1 MDKTATVPANQP
13 GCNDAS
19 RRVFQKV
26 VDLNTALRNEMTE
39 TSLALRDTV
48 QASEKMLWEMRSN
61 MESLVDQTSA
71 LKQLSLF
78 SQPSGEQLEIDLRE
92 YQDQLDRNDRQAPDS
107 TTGFLGGACL
117 SFELRA

>member
-48 QASEKMLWEMRSN
+48 QASEKMLWEMRRN

-78 SQPSGEQLEIDLRE
+78 TNHNQPSGEQLEIDLRE
-92 YQDQLDRNDRQAPDS
+92 YQDQLDRNDRQVPDIPAKVTMTS
-107 TTGFLGGACL
+107 LPI
-117 SFELRA
+117 